1 MMHCIEHSLTWHVRG
16 CSTFAWMQDINMAST
31 ERENTL
37 KAIKSQIQERLDT
50 ERKAQISA
58 VKKLEEIRGD
68 DEVREF
74 Y

>member
-1 MMHCIEHSLTWHVRG
+1 
-16 CSTFAWMQDINMAST
+16 MAST

-58 VKKLEEIRGD
+58 VKKLEEIGGD